1 MPRPALCQYGKL
13 CHMRTTI
20 ELPDDLL
27 AQAKSRAALAGLSL
41 KQFIEAIEQ
50 RLAPQTP
57 KTRRPPPVIGSAAA
71 RRIRTLTPEQIDEA
85 MFG

>member
-1 MPRPALCQYGKL
+1 
-13 CHMRTTI
+13 MRTTL
-20 ELPDDLL
+20 ELPDELL

-41 KQFIEAIEQ
+41 KQFFIEAIEQ
-50 RLAPQTP
+50 RLAPPIP

-71 RRIRTLTPEQIDEA
+71 RRIRILRPEQIDEA